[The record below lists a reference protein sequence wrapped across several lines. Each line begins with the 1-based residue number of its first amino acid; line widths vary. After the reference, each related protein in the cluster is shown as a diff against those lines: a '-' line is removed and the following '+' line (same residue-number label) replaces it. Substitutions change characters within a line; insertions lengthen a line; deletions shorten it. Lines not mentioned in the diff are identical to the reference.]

1 MGYFENLMKTAD
13 SLSRKIHMSMKKLM
27 ENVTG
32 SFLDPL
38 KLIHGREQV
47 LDTVRPVQSSPS
59 VCPMHVSS
67 LISNQIPSALSTTH
81 GFAPHFLTALQKYQ

>member
-1 MGYFENLMKTAD
+1 MGYFENLMKTTD

-47 LDTVRPVQSSPS
+47 LD
-59 VCPMHVSS
+59 
-67 LISNQIPSALSTTH
+67 
-81 GFAPHFLTALQKYQ
+81 K